1 MRCALTPK
9 PAGCVA
15 AVGDFFEGV
24 AGGAAQLQEFIA
36 NPEAF
41 IDQLIA
47 DIEAAVAEDHEFW
60 NVSDQAWQETQL
72 IDAGDLLLTADGA
85 TVEAGTLLWDCL
97 LYTSPSPR
105 DATLSRMP
113 SSA

>member
-15 AVGDFFEGV
+15 AVVDFFEGV

-36 NPEAF
+36 NREAF

-60 NVSDQAWQETQL
+60 NVTDQAWQETQH
-72 IDAGDLLLTADGA
+72 IDAG
-85 TVEAGTLLWDCL
+85 TVLVHSC
-97 LYTSPSPR
+97 SPSTFGIQ
-105 DATLSRMP
+105 AI
-113 SSA
+113 